1 MRSDGSFPNRFQ
13 GKLAM
18 TTIER
23 RLAALNIVLP
33 EATLPAANY
42 LPYIASGNLLY
53 LSGQLP
59 TKDGHLVCV
68 GKLGDELTTED
79 GYAGA
84 RLCAI
89 NLIVQIKAAI
99 GDLAQVRRIVR
110 LGGFVNSTASF
121 IDQPKVIN
129 GASDLFVGVFGDA
142 GRHAR
147 SAVACPSLP
156 FGAGVEV
163 DAIVEV
169 IGRD

>member
-1 MRSDGSFPNRFQ
+1 
-13 GKLAM
+13 M
-18 TTIER
+18 TTPEQ
-23 RLAALNIVLP
+23 RLAALGIVLP

-42 LPYIASGNLLY
+42 LPSVTAGSLLY

-59 TKDGHLVCV
+59 IKDGRLACV
-68 GKLGDELTTED
+68 GKLGDNLTIEE
-79 GYAGA
+79 GYAAA

-89 NLIVQIKAAI
+89 NLMVQIKAAV
-99 GDLAQVRRIVR
+99 GDLARVRRIVR
-110 LGGFVNSTASF
+110 LGGFVNSTPSF
-121 IDQPKVIN
+121 VDQPKVIN
-129 GASDLFVGVFGDA
+129 GASDLFVEVFGDA

-169 IGRD
+169 DGRP